1 MKPHKISEQTLVK
14 EIGVTWRDK
23 EKGLK
28 EGITEL
34 SVLIVDQIIVVKQT
48 KITQSWNSLRLL

>member
-1 MKPHKISEQTLVK
+1 MKPHKISVQTLVK